1 LRVFL
6 AVPADA
12 AWVESARKLVG
23 SLSSALPRASWT
35 RPESWHLTLKFLGE
49 IPVEAAERFASE
61 IGERVAAAPGG
72 ELSGGGAILLPPRG
86 RPRVL
91 GVGFAASSSALP
103 PLAGLA
109 RIAEEAARRVGAP
122 AEDRAFRPH
131 VTLGRVRVPWAAAAV
146 ESFRTA
152 TDAWAFPDWPV
163 RSCVLYQSRLQPT
176 GAIHTPLRQWE
187 MAPSISAVR
196 A

>member
-1 LRVFL
+1 MRVFL

-23 SLSSALPRASWT
+23 SLTPALPRASWT

-49 IPVEAAERFASE
+49 ISPEAAERFAAE

-72 ELSGGGAILLPPRG
+72 ELSGGGAILLPARG

-91 GVGFAASSSALP
+91 CVGFAATSSALA
-103 PLAGLA
+103 PLAELA
-109 RIAEEAARRVGAP
+109 RLAEEVARRVGAP

-131 VTLGRVRVPWAAAAV
+131 VTLGRVRVPWPAAAV

-152 TDAWAFPDWPV
+152 TDAWEFPEWPV